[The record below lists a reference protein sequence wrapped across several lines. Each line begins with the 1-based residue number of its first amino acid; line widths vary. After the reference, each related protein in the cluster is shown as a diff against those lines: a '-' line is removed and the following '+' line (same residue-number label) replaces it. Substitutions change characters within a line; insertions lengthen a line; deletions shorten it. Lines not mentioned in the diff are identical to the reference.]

1 MSEATATPNNDDAA
15 KADTKKRSRILRSDQ
30 VYDFQTSQVRLIKS
44 VKSDSKK
51 QNGRKA
57 LLRVRRLMDETG
69 FHTKTEVDIK
79 SGRLAQVMRQIN
91 SDVDDISLKSNPP
104 VVPLELFYHNRAALQ
119 EQLDKARISEPK
131 DDELITDLVDTLK
144 FAEEDHA
151 TNIANLE
158 PLLAAGEITW
168 ELLWA
173 IFAPNVLIY
182 RYHRLVE
189 QDQILQLRSI
199 KQFKRRDKTRVW
211 CLDCRIVA
219 DDGVKFG
226 LASEPFAM
234 LIDEFTGA
242 RKIADLRIFPLKYHK
257 NKEEICAKALVRGR
271 RFAGL
276 HEPRVM
282 ETSGPAMFENR
293 TTRWE
298 PYPIK
303 FASHGRMII
312 DPAGFRSVNPNISF
326 MPEVHAGLSRE
337 NLTEEELIICTPVA
351 LGFCFGNSKWGGF
364 AMSRLLDVKWNDQAF
379 TDLVLEEPTKM
390 LVRSMVRQ
398 HSSQTDD
405 FDDFVSGKGKG
416 IVCLFS
422 GPPGSGKTL
431 TAEAVAEI
439 TRRPLYSVSAGDL
452 GVKPKDVDEK
462 LREILE
468 LSHKWNAV
476 LLLDEADV
484 FLQERDSTDIQ
495 RNALVSIF
503 LRQLE
508 YYQGILI
515 LTTNRIA
522 QCDAAFASRVHIS
535 KEYPELDEPSRG
547 KIWATFLRRM
557 KNASQGAEVHI
568 TEEDIARLAKME
580 INGRKI
586 KNIFSSARI
595 VAKEMQEPLA
605 ISHIDLVLN
614 ATNPVFE
621 TQPPKPLNVAH
632 QNGVKN

>member
-282 ETSGPAMFENR
+282 ETSGPAMFEN
-293 TTRWE
+293 
-298 PYPIK
+298 
-303 FASHGRMII
+303 H
-312 DPAGFRSVNPNISF
+312 
-326 MPEVHAGLSRE
+326 
-337 NLTEEELIICTPVA
+337 
-351 LGFCFGNSKWGGF
+351 
-364 AMSRLLDVKWNDQAF
+364 
-379 TDLVLEEPTKM
+379 LVLEEPTKM

>member
-1 MSEATATPNNDDAA
+1 MSDIAVLSVNKDDGA

-30 VYDFQTSQVRLIKS
+30 VYDL
-44 VKSDSKK
+44 
-51 QNGRKA
+51 
-57 LLRVRRLMDETG
+57 LMDETG

-79 SGRLAQVMRQIN
+79 SSRLTQVMREIN
-91 SDVDDISLKSNPP
+91 SDVEDISLKSNPP

-119 EQLDKARISEPK
+119 EHLDKARSSDPR
-131 DDELITDLVDTLK
+131 DEELVADLAETVK

-173 IFAPNVLIY
+173 IFAPNVLVF
-182 RYHRLVE
+182 RHHRLIE
-189 QDQILQLRSI
+189 QDQVLKLRAI
-199 KQFKRRDKTRVW
+199 KQMKRRDKSRFW
-211 CLDCRIVA
+211 SLDCRIVA

-226 LASEPFAM
+226 LASEPFSM
-234 LIDEFTGA
+234 LIEEFTGA
-242 RKIADLRIFPLKYHK
+242 RKITDLRIFPLAYHK
-257 NKEEICAKALVRGR
+257 NKEDIISNALVRGR

-276 HEPRVM
+276 REPRVM
-282 ETSGPAMFENR
+282 ETNGPAMFENR

-298 PYPIK
+298 PYPVK

-312 DPAGFRSVNPNISF
+312 DPAGFRSVNPNITF
-326 MPEVHAGLSRE
+326 LPEVHAGLSRD
-337 NLTEEELIICTPVA
+337 NLTDEELIICTPVA

-364 AMSRLLDVKWNDQAF
+364 AMSRLRDVKWNDQAF
-379 TDLVLEEPTKM
+379 EDLVLEEPTKM
-390 LVRSMVRQ
+390 LVRSMVKQ

-452 GVKPKDVDEK
+452 GVKPKDVDQK

-484 FLQERDSTDIQ
+484 FLQERDSSDIQ

-515 LTTNRIA
+515 LTTNRIS
-522 QCDAAFASRVHIS
+522 QCDAAFESRVHIS
-535 KEYPELDEPSRG
+535 KEYPELDESSRT
-547 KIWATFLRRM
+547 KIWTTFLR
-557 KNASQGAEVHI
+557 KIKEASHGAEVRI
-568 TEEDIARLAKME
+568 NEEDIARLAKME
-580 INGRKI
+580 INGRKA
-586 KNIFSSARI
+586 STLRLYYA
-595 VAKEMQEPLA
+595 
-605 ISHIDLVLN
+605 
-614 ATNPVFE
+614 
-621 TQPPKPLNVAH
+621 
-632 QNGVKN
+632 